1 MNQGTSFNRRRTVLL
16 NTAFFI
22 CAAFLLF
29 ILAMF
34 CFYRLGDK
42 PIYDHDEARHGVS
55 AYEMIQSGDW
65 IVTTYKESPDYWNLK
80 PPLSEWI
87 ICAFF
92 AILGFT
98 KTAFRAYAAVSIF
111 LCVLMVFLWS
121 WKRIGKAGALFT
133 VLAMLAIDFLWMYHC
148 ARAGDANALF
158 LFLCTISTISLAE
171 AFNRNPR
178 FLILSCFS
186 ASLAFLTKGFHAV
199 IPMIELFAALLIL
212 RKQIHISRATVL
224 LSLAALVLPAG
235 IWALLRY
242 QQDGMAFLQ
251 EMLFTDVLN
260 RSANAIEGHVG
271 GPTFYVDFLL
281 SEFGII
287 ACLAAIPVGLAGMK
301 KLSSD
306 TIILAL
312 SVLIPLF
319 VFSIAKT
326 KLEWYIYTVYP
337 GVALLGGYGIQKIAD
352 SEQKLYLKALA
363 LCIPIFIAALATYQT
378 AYGIIIYPVKQSAVQ
393 TALENCL
400 SREDETSSR
409 TIYLDVSDDESET
422 WTQALYLTIQ
432 LAGDCHAGDGSVE
445 DWKEDANALLFTK
458 EDSQSVTEGEIIR
471 SYEEYRLIA
480 HSNPA

>member
-1 MNQGTSFNRRRTVLL
+1 MNQGNPLNHRRVTLL
-16 NTAFFI
+16 NTAFFL

-29 ILAMF
+29 VLAMF

-42 PIYDHDEARHGVS
+42 PIYDFDEARHGVS
-55 AYEMIQSGDW
+55 AYEMIRSGDW
-65 IVTTYKESPDYWNLK
+65 IVTTYKERPDYWNLK

-92 AILGFT
+92 AVLGYT
-98 KTAFRAYAAVSIF
+98 KTAFRAYAAISVF
-111 LCVLMVFLWS
+111 LCVLMLFVWS
-121 WKRIGKAGALFT
+121 WKRIGKAGALFS
-133 VLAMLAIDFLWMYHC
+133 VLSMLAIDFLWMYHC

-158 LFLCTISTISLAE
+158 FFLCTISTISLAE
-171 AFNRNPR
+171 AFTRNPN

-186 ASLAFLTKGFHAV
+186 ASLAFLTKGFHAA
-199 IPMIELFAALLIL
+199 IPVIELLAALLIL
-212 RKQIHISRATVL
+212 RKQIHISKTTVL
-224 LSLAALVLPAG
+224 LSLAVLILPAG
-235 IWALLRY
+235 IWALLRF

-271 GPTFYVDFLL
+271 GPTFYIDFLL
-281 SEFGII
+281 SEFGIL
-287 ACLAAIPVGLAGMK
+287 ACLTAIPVGLAGMK

-306 TIILAL
+306 TIILGL

-319 VFSIAKT
+319 VFSIAKS
-326 KLEWYIYTVYP
+326 KLEWYIYSVFP
-337 GVALLGGYGIQKIAD
+337 GIVLLGGYGIQRIAD
-352 SEQKLYLKALA
+352 SEQKQYLKALA
-363 LCIPIFIAALATYQT
+363 LCIPVFIAALATYQA
-378 AYGIIIYPVKQSAVQ
+378 AYGIIICPVKQSTIQ

-422 WTQALYLTIQ
+422 WSQSLYLTIL

-445 DWKEDANALLFTK
+445 DWKGDVNALLFTK
-458 EDSQSVTEGEIIR
+458 EDSSSVKEGEVIR

-480 HSNPA
+480 HSNPT